1 MSARPIHNSN
11 QKKNER
17 RGRGGGRKR
26 KQRRGKR
33 RGGGRREE
41 ESRKYGTFNSGNNFG
56 RSSVEMNTRE
66 KLLSHP

>member
-1 MSARPIHNSN
+1 M
-11 QKKNER
+11 
-17 RGRGGGRKR
+17 RGEEEEVGGKESRGGE
-26 KQRRGKR
+26 RGG
-33 RGGGRREE
+33 GGGRREE